1 MLRAPE
7 VVLKNIR
14 GDGVM
19 KASIREILWIWNIL
33 GPDENSRG
41 IEEGSC
47 VIEGVSMDKH
57 VIHVFKVLDVDNA
70 LHSRVLEE
78 GILDDLDR
86 PDIFSD
92 YN

>member
-1 MLRAPE
+1 
-7 VVLKNIR
+7 
-14 GDGVM
+14 
-19 KASIREILWIWNIL
+19 
-33 GPDENSRG
+33 
-41 IEEGSC
+41 
-47 VIEGVSMDKH
+47 MDKH